1 MSNNEATLK
10 AVAMPVPG
18 KDEPR
23 HGPEAD
29 PIPKAADYS
38 DLQRPQPTRPHTM
51 LFFALVAAALFA
63 GWYLRGEEFLVA
75 ESGTGYALGIIG
87 GTMML
92 LLLLYPLRK
101 KARFMRN
108 WGQIK
113 HWFRTH
119 MVLGVIGP
127 VLVVFHCNFRIGSMN
142 STVVLFTTLLV
153 AGSGLVGR
161 YIYTKIHY
169 GLYGRQLTLKEL
181 QEDLTH
187 KRSSLVFALK
197 FAPKLKEK
205 LLDFD
210 DSALKTRESFHGSLW
225 GHIVMSIKGRWI
237 HLALLLG
244 LRRTISVAA
253 KRYDWSA
260 LDRRRRAKAVRKH
273 ISIHM
278 KAAQRISEFNVY
290 ERFMS
295 LWHLFHFPL
304 FIILVAAGVVHI
316 LAVHMY

>member
-1 MSNNEATLK
+1 MSNNDVTFK
-10 AVAMPVPG
+10 AVKMPGHKRGAPAQG
-18 KDEPR
+18 
-23 HGPEAD
+23 HGAD

-38 DLQRPQPTRPHTM
+38 DLYRPQPIRPHTL

-63 GWYLRGEEFLVA
+63 GWRMKGEEFLIA
-75 ESGTGYALGIIG
+75 ESGPGYALGIIG
-87 GTMML
+87 GAMML

-108 WGQIK
+108 WGQTK

-119 MVLGVIGP
+119 MILGVIGP
-127 VLVVFHCNFRIGSMN
+127 ALIVFHSNFSIGSIN
-142 STVVLFTTLLV
+142 STVVLFTMLLV
-153 AGSGLVGR
+153 TGSGLVGR

-187 KRSSLVFALK
+187 KKSSIVFVLK

-205 LLDFD
+205 LLAFD
-210 DSALKTRESFHGSLW
+210 NSALKTRDSFLSSLW
-225 GHIVMSIKGRWI
+225 GHIAMSTKGRWT
-237 HLALLLG
+237 HLALLLE
-244 LRRTISVAA
+244 LRRSISAAA
-253 KRYDWSA
+253 KRHDWST
-260 LDRRRRAKAVRKH
+260 LDRRRRRKAIKKH

-278 KAAQRISEFNVY
+278 KAARRISEFNVY

-304 FIILVAAGVVHI
+304 FIMLVIAGVAHI